1 MSIVVNLTGSISS
14 FDPGAFEAGA
24 MTEASFEVAIRYYKL
39 TLANEILH
47 EIDVENMK
55 RIINGEDQ
63 LESLRTAMGI

>member
-1 MSIVVNLTGSISS
+1 
-14 FDPGAFEAGA
+14 

>member
-1 MSIVVNLTGSISS
+1 MEVNLTGSISS
-14 FDPGAFEAGA
+14 FDPGAFEAGS
-24 MTEASFEVAIRYYKL
+24 MTEASFEMQVRYYKL
-39 TLANEILH
+39 SIANEVLH